1 MDALCE
7 TPNMQTILRST
18 TSEAHVNRSEN
29 INELAAALAKA
40 QGDMANASKD
50 KTNPHFK
57 SSYADLASIWDAIRG
72 PLSKHGLAVLQM
84 PFEDDKGRI
93 SLETMISHS
102 SGQFLSTTYCLP
114 PTKGDVQGFGSAIT
128 YMKRYALTG
137 LGVAP
142 EDDDGNAASERT
154 LPQSSPYTSNPAP
167 RNGNG
172 NGDPK
177 AAATKW
183 AKDAIILIKSFSDMA
198 DICAWEGRNERAM
211 EKLQNTDAKLHEDI
225 MGVLAD
231 RYSQL
236 NPLSAG

>member
-1 MDALCE
+1 M
-7 TPNMQTILRST
+7 MIK
-18 TSEAHVNRSEN
+18 SES
-29 INELAAALAKA
+29 INELSAALAKA
-40 QGDMANASKD
+40 QGEMENAAKD

-57 SSYADLASIWDAIRG
+57 ASYADLASIWDAIRG

-102 SGQFLSTTYCLP
+102 SGQFISTTYCLP

-142 EDDDGNAASERT
+142 EDDDGESAVSRP
-154 LPQSSPYTSNPAP
+154 LPLSSPYTANPAP

-172 NGDPK
+172 HSDPK
-177 AAATKW
+177 SAASKW
-183 AKDAIILIKSFSDMA
+183 CKDAVDTIRSFKDMA
-198 DICAWEGRNERAM
+198 DLTAWETRNEKAIQRLSEADIRLHDELLGAM
-211 EKLQNTDAKLHEDI
+211 ADKYA
-225 MGVLAD
+225 VL
-231 RYSQL
+231 SPL
-236 NPLSAG
+236 NAG